1 VRHLKT
7 AWCDQVKIL
16 AFDTALQACS
26 AALVESD
33 GETTRCLAQVFERR
47 ERGHAEVLIALIDK
61 LLQGADCRFRE
72 IDRIAVTTGPGTFTG
87 VRIGVAAARGLA
99 LVMRCPVVG
108 VTTLEA
114 IAANVTGRSGVPPG
128 GVIAVV
134 VDARRNE
141 HYCQLFAPD
150 LTPLTSAAVLPLRD
164 FTGRVPGGPVVV
176 AGSGAVA
183 AAAALGERATR
194 MPASFDAPDAAVF
207 ARLSAGREPPPDGVA
222 PFYLRPPDAKLP
234 DKSQWPKRTG

>member
-1 VRHLKT
+1 M
-7 AWCDQVKIL
+7 KIL

-47 ERGHAEVLIALIDK
+47 ERGHAEVLMALIDK
-61 LLQGADCRFRE
+61 LLQQADCPVSE

-99 LVMRCPVVG
+99 LVVRCPVVG

-114 IAANVTGRSGVPPG
+114 IAANVTERSGVPPAG
-128 GVIAVV
+128 TIAVV

-150 LTPLTSAAVLPLRD
+150 LTPLTSAAALPLGD
-164 FTGRVPGGPVVV
+164 FISQIADRPVVV

-194 MPASFDAPDAAVF
+194 MPASLDAPVAAVF
-207 ARLSAGREPPPDGVA
+207 ARLAAGREPPRDGVE

-234 DKSQWPKRTG
+234 DTSQWPKRTGQP